1 MINKKISV
9 KVRVV
14 FNRKGNTLDVWFGD
28 PASEALSEETGE
40 EIILEKDGKG
50 QVIGFEKLNFMPPSE
65 LKKAPSRMPV
75 EVIVE

>member
-1 MINKKISV
+1 MEE

-28 PASEALSEETGE
+28 PATEALCEETGE
-40 EIILEKDGKG
+40 EIILKKDGKG
-50 QVIGFEKLNFMPPSE
+50 QVIGFEKLNFMSPAQ
-65 LKKAPSRMPV
+65 LKHAPSKMPV